1 MLDTVA
7 VALLENG
14 HHAGVKTVIIAV
26 LAALVLSTL
35 LTHVLKMLQ
44 KQDEREI
51 TRQSTGARFHSVIRD
66 QHISWRGSKRC
77 GRREAHRA
85 PALAGESQEHRPTPG
100 KARGKHNQLTAP
112 QPGARYFK

>member
-66 QHISWRGSKRC
+66 QHISWRTKAARN
-77 GRREAHRA
+77 AA
-85 PALAGESQEHRPTPG
+85 AGE
-100 KARGKHNQLTAP
+100 KLTAH
-112 QPGARYFK
+112 QRSLEKVRSIDRRR